1 MDYYLMQNFDYEK
14 NRYSFWEVNPEFK
27 FTEPFDDYYNATENK
42 DFSSEVM
49 WAIFLFCDIKSPKI
63 RLRKDEREE
72 DIKKY
77 FLKDDTFSF
86 EYHEDLVEAYPKV
99 VMTKIQRE
107 LKVWQDKIEERNK
120 FLEKLNYDLKTFE
133 ALDKMMKDSKLIW
146 ESFGKIYKEYQEE
159 NIETRARGGREESFT
174 EKLVSKSKKTN

>member
-1 MDYYLMQNFDYEK
+1 MQNFDYEK

-120 FLEKLNYDLKTFE
+120 FLETLNYDLTTFE

>member
-14 NRYSFWEVNPEFK
+14 NRYSFWDVNPEFK

-42 DFSSEVM
+42 DYSSEVM

-63 RLRKDEREE
+63 RLRKDEREL

-77 FLKDDTFSF
+77 FLKDETFSF
-86 EYHEDLVEAYPKV
+86 DYHEDLVDAYPKV

-120 FLEKLNYDLKTFE
+120 FLESVTYDLSTYE

-146 ESFGKIYKEYQEE
+146 ESFGKIYKEYQDE

-174 EKLVSKSKKTN
+174 EKLVSKAKKAN

>member
-120 FLEKLNYDLKTFE
+120 FLETLNYDLTTFE

>member
-86 EYHEDLVEAYPKV
+86 EYHQDLIDAYPKV

-120 FLEKLNYDLKTFE
+120 FLETLNYDLNTFE

>member
-86 EYHEDLVEAYPKV
+86 EYHQDLIDAYPKV

-120 FLEKLNYDLKTFE
+120 FLETVSYSLDTFE

>member
-1 MDYYLMQNFDYEK
+1 MDYYLMQNFDYES
-14 NRYSFWEVNPEFK
+14 NRNLFWEVNPEFK
-27 FTEPFDDYYNATENK
+27 FTEPFDNFYNSSENK
-42 DFSSEVM
+42 DYTSEVM
-49 WAIFLFCDIKSPKI
+49 WAIYLFCDIKSPKI
-63 RLRKDEREE
+63 RLRKDERAE

-77 FLKDDTFSF
+77 FLKEDSF
-86 EYHEDLVEAYPKV
+86 DFDHHEDLIDAYPKV

-120 FLEKLNYDLKTFE
+120 FLETLSYSLDTFE

-146 ESFGKIYKEYQEE
+146 ESFGKVYKEYQDE

-174 EKLVSKSKKTN
+174 EKLVSKANKK

>member
-14 NRYSFWEVNPEFK
+14 NRYSFWDVNPEFK

-42 DFSSEVM
+42 DYSSEVM

-63 RLRKDEREE
+63 RLRKDEREL

-86 EYHEDLVEAYPKV
+86 EYHQDLIDAYPKV

-120 FLEKLNYDLKTFE
+120 FLESVTYNLSTYE

-146 ESFGKIYKEYQEE
+146 ESFGKIYKEYQDE

-174 EKLVSKSKKTN
+174 EKLVSKAKKAN

>member
-14 NRYSFWEVNPEFK
+14 NRYSFWDVNPEFK

-42 DFSSEVM
+42 DYSSEVM

-63 RLRKDEREE
+63 RLRKDERDL

-77 FLKDDTFSF
+77 FLKDETFSF
-86 EYHEDLVEAYPKV
+86 DYHEDLVDAYPKV

-120 FLEKLNYDLKTFE
+120 FLESVTYDLSTYE

-146 ESFGKIYKEYQEE
+146 ESFGKIYKEYQDE

-174 EKLVSKSKKTN
+174 EKLVSKAKKAN

>member
-1 MDYYLMQNFDYEK
+1 MQNFDYEK
-14 NRYSFWEVNPEFK
+14 NRYSFWDVNPEFK

-42 DFSSEVM
+42 DYSSEVM

-63 RLRKDEREE
+63 RLRKDEREL

-86 EYHEDLVEAYPKV
+86 EYHQDLIDAYPKV

-120 FLEKLNYDLKTFE
+120 FLETVSYSLDTFE

-146 ESFGKIYKEYQEE
+146 ESFGKIYKEYQDE

-174 EKLVSKSKKTN
+174 EKLVSKAKKAN

>member
-1 MDYYLMQNFDYEK
+1 MQNFDYEK

>member
-14 NRYSFWEVNPEFK
+14 NRYSFWDVNPEFK

-42 DFSSEVM
+42 DYSSEVM

-63 RLRKDEREE
+63 RLRKDEREL

-86 EYHEDLVEAYPKV
+86 EYHQDLIDAYPKV

-120 FLEKLNYDLKTFE
+120 FLETVSYSLDTFE

-146 ESFGKIYKEYQEE
+146 ESFGKIYKEYQDE

-174 EKLVSKSKKTN
+174 EKLVSKAKKAN

>member
-1 MDYYLMQNFDYEK
+1 MQNFDYEK

-86 EYHEDLVEAYPKV
+86 EYHQDLIDAYPKV

-120 FLEKLNYDLKTFE
+120 FLETVSYSLDTFE